1 MTADVTVEDVTWLT
15 VDHVSA
21 SGTARRAATALAA
34 RVGMREERVN
44 EIALVVTELTA
55 NLVKHAGSG
64 SVLLRLRH
72 GAAGPVVEVVSVD
85 AGPGIADVTAALED
99 GVSTAGTLGI
109 GLGSV
114 VRLATTWDIWSRP
127 GAGTVITAGF
137 ASDRPVDGPGGQAAG
152 APAAVGITRPM
163 AGQDVCGDAYAIRE
177 DDGVLTLML
186 ADGLGHGPLAAVAST
201 EAVRVFRGA
210 PAGGPVPLLTAVH
223 RALHGTRGAAV
234 AVARLEAD
242 QVRYSG
248 VGNIAGVVVDGTA
261 RRVMISHPGIVGA
274 QARTIRETTY
284 PLPRGAAVIMHSD
297 GVTERQTLDGYPG
310 LLTRSPLVTASVVLR
325 DFGVRRDDASVVVA
339 RPSAVGVA

>member
-1 MTADVTVEDVTWLT
+1 VTADVTVEDVTWLT

-34 RVGMREERVN
+34 RVGMPEDRVN

-64 SVLLRLRH
+64 SLLLRLRH

-85 AGPGIADVTAALED
+85 AGPGIPDVAAAMQD
-99 GVSTAGTLGI
+99 GVSSAGTLGI

-114 VRLATTWDIWSRP
+114 ARLATAWDIWSRP
-127 GAGTVITAGF
+127 GSGTVITASFG
-137 ASDRPVDGPGGQAAG
+137 AGRPGVPGP
-152 APAAVGITRPM
+152 APVAVGITRPM

-177 DDGVLTLML
+177 DDGVLTLLL

-201 EAVRVFRGA
+201 EAVRAFRAA

-234 AVARLEAD
+234 AVARVEAD
-242 QVRYSG
+242 QVRYAG

-274 QARTIRETTY
+274 QARTIRETAY
-284 PLPRGAAVIMHSD
+284 PLPRGAAVLMHSD

-339 RPSAVGVA
+339 RPGA

>member
-1 MTADVTVEDVTWLT
+1 MTADVTVEDVAWLT

-21 SGTARRAATALAA
+21 SGTARRAASQLAA
-34 RVGMREERVN
+34 RVGMPEERVN
-44 EIALVVTELTA
+44 EIALAVAELTT

-85 AGPGIADVTAALED
+85 AGPGIADVTAALGD

-114 VRLATTWDIWSRP
+114 VRLATTWDIWTRP

-137 ASDRPVDGPGGQAAG
+137 AAGRPP
-152 APAAVGITRPM
+152 APATVPVAVGLTRPM
-163 AGQDVCGDAYAIRE
+163 SGQDVCGDAYAIRQ
-177 DDGVLTLML
+177 DDGVLSLML

-201 EAVRVFRGA
+201 EAVRAFRAA

-234 AVARLEAD
+234 AVARLEAG
-242 QVRYSG
+242 QVRYAG
-248 VGNIAGVVVDGTA
+248 VGNIAGAVVDGTA

-274 QARTIRETTY
+274 QARTLRETTY

-297 GVTERQTLDGYPG
+297 GVTERQALDAYPG
-310 LLTRSPLVTASVVLR
+310 LLSRSPLVTAAVVLR

-339 RPSAVGVA
+339 RPAAAGAA